1 MTTSS
6 FGGTRA
12 NFRGR
17 LEDERMLKGRGRYVS
32 DWTLPNQA
40 SGHFLRSD
48 RPHAKIAS
56 IDASAALAM
65 PGVIAV
71 ITGEELAAAGLKPI
85 PAAAPFKW
93 SDGSEQRPASRPSL
107 AHGVVRHVGEPVA
120 LIVAETAAQAQDAA
134 EAVLVEYEELPAVTT
149 AQEALAKSAPQLH
162 AGAPG
167 NLVLDFE
174 GGDAAA
180 TKAAFAKAAK
190 IVRLRAYHSR
200 VVGNPMEPRAA
211 MGSYDPA
218 QDRYY
223 LHGTTQGVGP
233 MRAQLSAV
241 LGVAPDKVRVVAEE
255 VGGGFGVRFNA
266 YPEYGALLYAA
277 KKLGRPVKWI
287 GTRSEVFLG
296 DEQARDIVHSGEM
309 ALSAEGRIL
318 GMRFDYLSNL
328 GAYVAFTGAVV
339 NTIGLV
345 NVICGVYDVQAV
357 HVRGRLVLTN
367 TIPTAAYRGAGRPV
381 ASYAL
386 ERLADQAARE
396 LGLDPAEFRR
406 RNMIPKA
413 KMPYKLVSGFE
424 YDCGD
429 FEGVMDKALAESQW
443 KDFEERRQKSQAQG
457 KLRGRGIATYIEMTA
472 PGGFAPYDQAHITW
486 ETDGAKFTGLTLR
499 TASHNHGQS
508 HETTFAQIV
517 SGVLGIPMERIRL
530 RTAEPDFDL
539 TANPTGGS
547 RTLHGLGSAMFFASQ
562 EIVKNGMALAAE
574 ELESAQADIEFVA
587 GTYRIKGTDR
597 QVGIESLANKFKGRL
612 DLDFKDRPKV
622 PGTFPNGCHIA
633 EVEIDPETGET
644 EIVSYVACDDVG
656 NIINHQVV
664 EGQMQGGVTQGA
676 GHIFAEQTVY
686 DSSGQLLTGSFMDYA
701 MPRAGLVGGLRVID
715 HAVPTASNPL
725 GAKGVGEG
733 GVTGSMPC
741 LMNAVMDALGQAGVK
756 RFDMP
761 ASQQRVWQAIQA
773 ARAGRPDALAIEDS
787 A

>member
-1 MTTSS
+1 MTS
-6 FGGTRA
+6 FGGGYK
-12 NFRGR
+12 GR

-32 DWTLPNQA
+32 DWNLPGQA

-48 RPHAKIAS
+48 RPHAKILS
-56 IDASAALAM
+56 IDTSAALAM

-71 ITGEELAAAGLKPI
+71 ITGKELADAGLKPI

-93 SDGSEQRPASRPSL
+93 RDGSDQRPASRLSL
-107 AHGVVRHVGEPVA
+107 AHEVVRHVGEPVA

-134 EAVLVEYEELPAVTT
+134 EAVAVDYEELPSVTT
-149 AQEALAKSAPQLH
+149 AAAALEKGAPQLH
-162 AGAPG
+162 PGAPG
-167 NLVLDFE
+167 NLLLDFE

-180 TKAAFAKAAK
+180 TAAAFAKAAK
-190 IVRLRAYHSR
+190 VVKLRAYHTR

-218 QDRYY
+218 QDRYF

-241 LGVAPDKVRVVAEE
+241 LGTTPDKVRIVAEE

-277 KKLGRPVKWI
+277 KKLARPVKWI

-296 DEQARDIVHSGEM
+296 DEQARDIVHEGEL
-309 ALSAEGRIL
+309 ALDADGRIL
-318 GMRFDYLSNL
+318 GMRFDYLSNM
-328 GAYVAFTGAVV
+328 GAYVVFTGAVV

-345 NVICGVYDVQAV
+345 NVNCGVYDVQAV

-367 TIPTAAYRGAGRPV
+367 TVPTAAYRGAGRPV

-386 ERLADQAARE
+386 ERLIDEAARE
-396 LGLDPAEFRR
+396 IGMDPTEFRR

-413 KMPYKLVSGFE
+413 KMPYKLVGGFE

-429 FEGVMDKALAESQW
+429 FEGVMNKALSFSDW
-443 KDFEERRQKSQAQG
+443 SGFSSRQQQSKAKG
-457 KLRGRGIATYIEMTA
+457 RLRGRGIATYIEMTA

-486 ETDGAKFTGLTLR
+486 NDDGGVTLR

-517 SGVLGIPMERIRL
+517 SGVLGIPMDKVRL

-547 RTLHGLGSAMFFASQ
+547 RTLHGLGSAMFTASQ
-562 EIVKNGMALAAE
+562 EIVKNGMVLAAE
-574 ELESAQADIEFVA
+574 ALESAQTDLEFSS
-587 GTYRIKGTDR
+587 GLYQIKGTDR
-597 QVGIESLANKFKGRL
+597 NISISALAKKYPGRL
-612 DLDFKDRPKV
+612 DLDFKERPKV

-633 EVEIDPETGET
+633 EVEIDPETGECD
-644 EIVSYVACDDVG
+644 IQSYVACDDVG

-676 GHIFAEQTVY
+676 GHIFAEQAIY
-686 DSSGQLLTGSFMDYA
+686 DASGQLLTGSFMDYA

-715 HAVPTASNPL
+715 HAVPTATNPL

-741 LMNAVMDALGQAGVK
+741 LMNAVMDALRQGGVR

-761 ASQQRVWQAIQA
+761 ASPQRVWA
-773 ARAGRPDALAIEDS
+773 ALRAAKSGKPEALAVTG
-787 A
+787 

>member
-1 MTTSS
+1 MKFSQP
-6 FGGTRA
+6 
-12 NFRGR
+12 NGR
-17 LEDERMLKGRGRYVS
+17 LEDVRMLKGRGRYVS
-32 DWTLPNQA
+32 DWNLPNQA
-40 SGHFLRSD
+40 AGHFLRSD
-48 RPHAKIAS
+48 RPHARILS
-56 IDASAALAM
+56 VDPSAALAM

-71 ITGEELAAAGLKPI
+71 ITGAELVAAGLKPI

-93 SDGSEQRPASRPSL
+93 RDGSDQKPASRLSL
-107 AHGVVRHVGEPVA
+107 AHEVVRHVGEPVA

-134 EAVLVEYEELPAVTT
+134 EAVMVDYEDLPSVTSA
-149 AQEALAKSAPQLH
+149 AQALEQGAPQLH
-162 AGAPG
+162 PGAPG
-167 NLVLDFE
+167 NLLLDFE
-174 GGDAAA
+174 GGDAPA
-180 TKAAFAKAAK
+180 TAAAFAKAAK
-190 IVRLRAYHSR
+190 VVKLRAYHTR

-211 MGSYDPA
+211 MGSYDSA
-218 QDRYY
+218 KEMYF

-233 MRAQLSAV
+233 MRGQLSAV

-277 KKLGRPVKWI
+277 KKLGRPVKWV

-296 DEQARDIVHSGEM
+296 DEQARDIVHDGEL
-309 ALSAEGRIL
+309 ALDKDGRIL

-328 GAYVAFTGAVV
+328 GAYVVFTGAVV

-345 NVICGVYDVQAV
+345 NVNCGVYDVQAV

-386 ERLADQAARE
+386 ERMIDEAAHE
-396 LGLDPAEFRR
+396 IGMDPAEFRR
-406 RNMIPKA
+406 RNMIPQA
-413 KMPYKLVSGFE
+413 KMPYKIAGGFE

-429 FEGVMDKALAESQW
+429 FEGVMDKALAESKW
-443 KDFEERRQKSQAQG
+443 KSFEERKKKSQANG

-486 ETDGAKFTGLTLR
+486 EEDGSVTLR

-517 SGVLGIPMERIRL
+517 SGVLGIPMDRIRL

-547 RTLHGLGSAMFFASQ
+547 RTLHGLGSAMFSASQ
-562 EIVKNGMALAAE
+562 EIVKNGMKLAAE
-574 ELESAQADIEFVA
+574 AMESAEMDLEFSS
-587 GTYRIKGTDR
+587 GLYKIKGTDR
-597 QVGIESLANKFKGRL
+597 NISISALAKKYPGKL

-633 EVEIDPETGET
+633 EVEIDPETGEC
-644 EIVSYVACDDVG
+644 EILSYVACDDVG

-676 GHIFAEQTVY
+676 GHIFSEQTVY
-686 DSSGQLLTGSFMDYA
+686 DASGQLLTGSFMDYA
-701 MPRAGLVGGLRVID
+701 MPRAGLVGGLSVID
-715 HAVPTASNPL
+715 HAVPTATNPL

-741 LMNAVMDALGQAGVK
+741 LMNAVMDALRQGGVK

-761 ASQQRVWQAIQA
+761 ASPQRVWAALRAAKEGKAEAFAIA
-773 ARAGRPDALAIEDS
+773 A
-787 A
+787 